1 MTEGGRKN
9 STLLQDEAG
18 YTFSFNGAYKS
29 GIQRWQCSRKKNLKC
44 TSYVKVET
52 SQVERGSGEAILVN
66 QHCHPPFK
74 SE

>member
-29 GIQRWQCSRKKNLKC
+29 GIQRWQCSRKRNLKC
-44 TSYVKVET
+44 TSYVKVEA
-52 SQVERGSGEAILVN
+52 SQVKKGHGQALQVN
-66 QHCHPPFK
+66 QHCHTPFK
-74 SE
+74 LE